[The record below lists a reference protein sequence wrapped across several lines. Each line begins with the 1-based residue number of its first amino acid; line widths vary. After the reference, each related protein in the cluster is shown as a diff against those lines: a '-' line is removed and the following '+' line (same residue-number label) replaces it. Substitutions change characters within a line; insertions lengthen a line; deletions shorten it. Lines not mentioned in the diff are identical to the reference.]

1 MNLANMAKFKVAP
14 VFCKRMRCVVVSVLL
29 AYAVLVG
36 FKAAGTVLLPMISFC
51 SVWSGIFSL
60 LGLLFALASR
70 QTIHKE
76 GEASFQ

>member
-1 MNLANMAKFKVAP
+1 MNLANMAKFKVTP

-36 FKAAGTVLLPMISFC
+36 LKAGGTVLLPMISFC

-60 LGLLFALASR
+60 LGLLFALAPR
-70 QTIHKE
+70 QKIHKE
-76 GEASFQ
+76 GEA